1 MRYLMPLSLLMSPL
15 SLLACGGD
23 HGGHGD
29 HGDLPPAPA
38 MISPESWSGA
48 LMTPA
53 FVDEN
58 PDPAI
63 VEVSLRASLSE
74 VEYLPGK
81 RTQVWAYNGSVPGPT
96 LEAQVGDL
104 VIVHF
109 TNDLP
114 EATTIHWHGLRV
126 PNSMDGAPSAM
137 APIEPGGSFDFEFT
151 VPDAGTFWYHPHVR
165 SDVQVEKGLYG
176 AIVVRDP
183 AEPAIP
189 AAVEEIVIL
198 DDVLLDEATGA
209 LDDSID
215 MRVAMMGRE
224 GNLVLV
230 NGMRSNLGVP
240 VRAGEMRRWRMINAA
255 NARYFDVTVVN
266 GSMIRIGGDGGLI
279 EAPRSEAGIRLTPG
293 ERADVL
299 VWADQPDTTATLRA
313 VPYERA
319 KGAGATEAVD
329 IVRLEAGGDPAL
341 EPGELPAILRTIAA
355 TDAPAATRTIR
366 LGERMEG
373 DSVVFTI
380 NDAAFPDIP
389 MLTTSAGRTETW
401 EIVNESEM
409 DHPFHI
415 HGFFF
420 QREGER
426 EWKDTINIPAS
437 DTLRLHIAFDDRD
450 GATGMWMYHC
460 HILEHGESGMLA
472 EIHVE

>member
-1 MRYLMPLSLLMSPL
+1 MKRTNYMRFLISVSSLA
-15 SLLACGGD
+15 LLACGG

-29 HGDLPPAPA
+29 HGDLPPAPP
-38 MISPESWSGA
+38 MISPEPWTGA
-48 LMTPA
+48 LVTPT

-63 VEVSLRASLSE
+63 VEVTLRASLGE

-81 RTQVWAYNGSVPGPT
+81 RTQVWTYNGSVPGPT

-126 PNSMDGAPSAM
+126 PNAMDGAPS
-137 APIEPGGSFDFEFT
+137 APIEPGGSFDFEFI

-183 AEPAIP
+183 AEPAIA

-198 DDVLLDEATGA
+198 DDVHLDEATGA
-209 LDDSID
+209 LDESLD

-230 NGMRSNLGVP
+230 NGVRSNLGVP

-266 GSMIRIGGDGGLI
+266 GSMIRVGGDGGLI
-279 EAPRSEAGIRLTPG
+279 EAPRSVTGVRLTPG

-299 VWADQPDTTATLRA
+299 VWANEPDTTATLRA

-319 KGAGATEAVD
+319 LGAGATEPVD

-341 EPGELPAILRTIAA
+341 EPGELPAVLRTIAA
-355 TDAPAATRTIR
+355 ADAPAETRTIR
-366 LGERMEG
+366 LGERMDG
-373 DSVVFTI
+373 DHVVFTI
-380 NDAAFPDIP
+380 NDATFPHVP
-389 MLTTSAGRTETW
+389 MLTTAAGRTETW

-420 QREGER
+420 QPEGQR

-437 DTLRLHIAFDDRD
+437 QTVRLHVVFDDRA
-450 GATGMWMYHC
+450 GAAGMWMYHC
-460 HILEHGESGMLA
+460 HILEHGESGMMA